1 MSEVRLSI
9 KLLEVVKANLESVFY
24 DPYLGPKWLPIAS
37 TALAVLNEHN
47 SLPLHCCH
55 LGSVCEQWHAGPKIS
70 TQILSDGQILMK
82 VSANDSLSRKLDKRA
97 YEEMEFLGFI
107 TPRTDNGEYALKK
120 KSRSSLYDKQFV
132 RIFDP
137 GTTNEHLVSVALN
150 ILSYIFK
157 CEPHHRYHFG
167 KRKALSETAR
177 SAGFMDPCEHV
188 QPYAP
193 FFFLKGNHPCK
204 VTRLD
209 GSEIMPNG

>member
-1 MSEVRLSI
+1 MSEVI
-9 KLLEVVKANLESVFY
+9 IANFDSVFHN
-24 DPYLGPKWLPIAS
+24 PFLGPEWMPIAY

-47 SLPLHCCH
+47 SLPLHCCY

-70 TQILSDGQILMK
+70 IQILSDGQILMK
-82 VSANDSLSRKLDKRA
+82 VSANDSLSRELDKRA

-107 TPRTDNGEYALKK
+107 TPRTDNGEYALKR

-132 RIFDP
+132 RLFDP
-137 GTTNEHLVSVALN
+137 GTTNEHLISVALN

-157 CEPHHRYHFG
+157 CEAHHRYHFG
-167 KRKALSETAR
+167 KRKALAETAR
-177 SAGFMDPCEHV
+177 EVGFMDPCEHV

-193 FFFLKGNHPCK
+193 FFFLQGKHPCK
-204 VTRLD
+204 VARLD